1 MAYFRT
7 HKCGE
12 IGLKELNQKVKIGGF
27 LHNKRDHGGLLFLD
41 IRDHYGLVQ
50 VVISDL
56 TEIERLSKIKLESVL
71 LVEGEVVKRKEG
83 AINSGL
89 KTGEIEVLASKV
101 TLENEALQVPF
112 AVNIDDEFNEEIRLK
127 YRFLDLR
134 REKMHQN
141 IMLRSEVISEIR
153 KKMWDAGFMEFQTPI
168 LTASSPEGAR
178 DFLVPSRVHPGK
190 FYALPQA
197 PQQFKQ
203 LLMVSGFDRYFQI
216 APCFRDEDARADR
229 SPGEFY
235 QCDIEMAFVT
245 QEDVFTTMEPIL
257 YELFKKFAGER
268 HVSPYPFE
276 RVEYDVSMLKY
287 GSDKPDLRNPLI
299 NFDAGK
305 VFAGSEFKT
314 FANALKEG
322 KAIRGIPAP
331 KTAGN
336 SRKFFD
342 DYIEFAK
349 ENGANG
355 LAYIIFDEAT
365 GEAKGPIAKFL
376 SVEKLELLKAKGG
389 LNNGDAIFFS
399 CDTELKANKLAGQV
413 RSKLGKDL
421 DLIDKNIFKFCWVV
435 DFPFYEL
442 NDEGNV
448 EFSHNPFSMPQG
460 GLDSLLLSENCIK
473 ETIKFENDKI
483 KIDPGLSPSKF
494 REIVT
499 EFLRNGGTP
508 ISNGDEKI
516 EGRIEFR
523 IQSKFEEIRDKFTIK
538 TTSIKAYQYDI
549 VCNGIEL
556 SSGAI
561 RNHKLEIM
569 YKAFEIAGYSKEQ
582 VNDKFAGMV
591 KAFSYGAPPHGG
603 FAPGV
608 DRIVM
613 LLAGTDSIRDIIAFP
628 LTGKAEDLLMNAPST
643 VTQKQL
649 DELHIKINLPKK

>member
-50 VVISDL
+50 VVIADL
-56 TEIERLSKIKLESVL
+56 AEIERLSKIKLESVL

-83 AINSGL
+83 AVNSGL
-89 KTGEIEVLASKV
+89 KTGEIEILASKV

-134 REKMHQN
+134 REKMHKN

-257 YELFKKFAGER
+257 YELFKKFAGDR
-268 HVSPYPFE
+268 KVSPYPFE

-299 NFDAGK
+299 NFDAGEI
-305 VFAGSEFKT
+305 FAGSEFKT

-322 KAIRGIPAP
+322 KAIRGVPAP
-331 KTAGN
+331 KTAQN

-376 SVEKLELLKAKGG
+376 SAEKLQMLKEKGG
-389 LNNGDAIFFS
+389 LQNGDAVFFS
-399 CDTELKANKLAGQV
+399 CDAELKANKLAGQV

-421 DLIDKNIFKFCWVV
+421 DLIDKNLFKFCWVV

-460 GLDSLLLSENCIK
+460 GLNAL
-473 ETIKFENDKI
+473 ETK
-483 KIDPGLSPSKF
+483 DPL
-494 REIVT
+494 E
-499 EFLRNGGTP
+499 
-508 ISNGDEKI
+508 
-516 EGRIEFR
+516 
-523 IQSKFEEIRDKFTIK
+523 
-538 TTSIKAYQYDI
+538 IKAYQYDI

-561 RNHKLEIM
+561 RNHKLEVM
-569 YKAFEIAGYSKEQ
+569 YKAFQIAGYSKEA
-582 VNDKFAGMV
+582 VDEKFAGMV

-649 DELHIKINLPKK
+649 DELHIKINLPKKC